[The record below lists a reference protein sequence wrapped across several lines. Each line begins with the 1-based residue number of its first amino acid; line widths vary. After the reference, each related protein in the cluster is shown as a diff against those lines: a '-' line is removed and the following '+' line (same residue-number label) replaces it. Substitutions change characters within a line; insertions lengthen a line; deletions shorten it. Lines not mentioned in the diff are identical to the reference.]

1 MDDFLMQYNGYS
13 WVIQWIAAVLV
24 IMFCYA
30 IVNQVVKIFSKMD
43 EEMWEK

>member
-1 MDDFLMQYNGYS
+1 MDDFLMQYNKYS
-13 WVIQWIAAVLV
+13 WVLQWLAAVFL

-30 IVNQVVKIFSKMD
+30 IVNQVVKIFSNME